1 MSSLWTEL
9 LILHGHITDAR
20 LVRQL
25 TLPQKRPAPP
35 PAVTHVAKSPTRWMW
50 RLCLGIGD
58 GVLRRQ

>member
-1 MSSLWTEL
+1 MSSPWVEL

-20 LVRQL
+20 LLRRL
-25 TLPQKRPAPP
+25 ASPRPPTPP
-35 PAVTHVAKSPTRWMW
+35 PAVTPVAKPPAHWLR

>member
-9 LILHGHITDAR
+9 LILHGHIADPR
-20 LVRQL
+20 LLRQL
-25 TLPQKRPAPP
+25 ASPKQPASP
-35 PAVTHVAKSPTRWMW
+35 PAVTHAAKSPARWLR

>member
-20 LVRQL
+20 LMRRL
-25 TLPQKRPAPP
+25 ALPKQSIPP
-35 PAVTHVAKSPTRWMW
+35 PAVTHVAKSPTRWLR